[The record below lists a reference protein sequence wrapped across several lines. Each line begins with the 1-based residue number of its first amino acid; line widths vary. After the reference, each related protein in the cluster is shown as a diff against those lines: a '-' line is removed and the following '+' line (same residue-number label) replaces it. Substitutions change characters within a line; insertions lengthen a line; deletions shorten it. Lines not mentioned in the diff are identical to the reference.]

1 MRWGHGDIIYVPV
14 SQRRKTLIGF
24 LISAIKIII
33 LLGVLITIHELGHF
47 MVAKLCKVKVNE
59 FAIGFGPA
67 IWKRQGKETKYTLR
81 LIPLGGYNS
90 MEGEEEASDDDRSFS
105 KASIPRRIAIVIA
118 GAMVNI
124 IFAIIIYFTIIAS
137 SGTYI
142 SNQIDEILDGYAAQ
156 TAGLQAGDKII
167 EGNGQAIKSKK
178 DLNEVVEKS
187 QGEEIKTKIDRN
199 GEIIEYN
206 IKPSEIKS
214 KVTGIYLDEKC
225 KIVAVQKGS
234 SSERQGVQANDILVK
249 VNGVSINGDR
259 NIALQEISQ
268 KGVNTMTLV
277 VQRGEE
283 EVTIELTPDYET
295 SYILGINLRPAEDT
309 FVNRCINGGMQTQE
323 FLVSIVDNL
332 KQLFTG
338 NVGVDQMMGPVGIS
352 EVVAKT
358 NGIREFFEMMALIS
372 LSLGVTNLLPI
383 PALDGGKILI
393 LLIEAIRRKPM
404 KQETEVNIQLLGFAI
419 LIALSL
425 YVTYHDILRIF

>member
-1 MRWGHGDIIYVPV
+1 M
-14 SQRRKTLIGF
+14 IGF
-24 LISAIKIII
+24 IISAVKIII

-47 MVAKLCKVKVNE
+47 IVAKLCKVKVNE

-67 IWKRQGKETKYTLR
+67 IWQKQGKETKYTLR

-90 MEGEEEASDDDRSFS
+90 MEGEDEASEDERSFS
-105 KASIPRRIAIVIA
+105 KASIPKRIAIVIA
-118 GAMVNI
+118 GATVNI
-124 IFAIIIYFTIIAS
+124 IFAIAIYFTITAS

-156 TAGLQAGDKII
+156 TSGLQAGDKIV
-167 EGNGQAIKSKK
+167 EGNGQAIKSKR

-187 QGEEIKTKIDRN
+187 QGKEIKTKIDRN

-234 SSERQGVQANDILVK
+234 SSENQGVQANDILLK

-268 KGVNTMTLV
+268 KDADTMTLI

-309 FVNRCINGGMQTQE
+309 FMNRCVNGGMQTQE

-358 NGIREFFEMMALIS
+358 DGVKEFFEMMALIS

-425 YVTYHDILRIF
+425 YVTYNDILRIF